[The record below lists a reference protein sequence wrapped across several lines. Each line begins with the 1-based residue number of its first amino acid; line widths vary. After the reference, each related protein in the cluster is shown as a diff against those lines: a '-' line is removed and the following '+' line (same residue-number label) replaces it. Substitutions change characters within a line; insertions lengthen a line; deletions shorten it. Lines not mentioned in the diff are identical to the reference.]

1 MCLDR
6 GAPGGLRQ
14 VAKTLPRQSVAES
27 SVMTCRCCK
36 LALTLL
42 AVSLLCQP
50 SKTRASDIVEYAT
63 AIDGD
68 TLLISEVSIRLAGI
82 DAPELDQRCRGPT
95 NVEWPCGLD
104 AKRMLAKRVGDEP
117 VSCRELHLDE
127 FDHPAATCAAS
138 SGDDLSAAMVR
149 AGYALSVGRGHQYL
163 AEEAAARVAGAGMWS
178 GSFQTPWEWRAQQL
192 NALDE

>member
-1 MCLDR
+1 
-6 GAPGGLRQ
+6 
-14 VAKTLPRQSVAES
+14 
-27 SVMTCRCCK
+27 MTCRCCK

-63 AIDGD
+63 VIDGD
-68 TLLISEVSIRLAGI
+68 TLIISQVGIRLAGI
-82 DAPELDQRCRGPT
+82 DAPELGQRCRAPT
-95 NVEWPCGLD
+95 NIEWPCGLD
-104 AKRMLAKRVGDEP
+104 AKRILASKVGGKP
-117 VSCRELHLDE
+117 VSCRDFHLDGS
-127 FDHPAATCAAS
+127 DHPTATCAAS

-149 AGYALSVGRGHQYL
+149 SGYALAVGPQHL

-192 NALDE
+192 DALDE